1 MAIKREIIIE
11 VDDQGAIKS
20 IEGLT
25 DEMKDFARATD
36 EATDSTAEFEA
47 SIQKQQAQMQIL
59 DGAVNLVG
67 GSIETLAGGLALSG
81 AITDEQAERFEAAAV
96 GAIALADGTRRT
108 IDGIVN
114 LREGIQKLGG
124 AQKIAT
130 GITKAFGVA
139 TKVALGPV
147 GLAIAAFA
155 AITAAVVLLKDK
167 FEAVNKVF
175 TFFAGIVNKV
185 ATAIGLGKTE
195 AEKFAESQGELA
207 KQTEFE
213 LKLLQAQGASTE
225 ELVKKERQLLTQ
237 RKNAAK
243 TDEERLAASQ
253 ELALFEA
260 RVVREQQEAE
270 KRLADE
276 RRKAA
281 AERKAQREAEA
292 KAAEEEAKRIAE
304 EAIKA
309 EQSRVDTIS
318 GILQKFREQEEDIQA
333 GTEANRLELEKQRQ
347 LKELEALNAT
357 EEEKAQIIEFYNNRI
372 LEAQKQADEEATAS
386 AQEAAD
392 KKTEADKAASDAA
405 VLLAEQEAAAKEA
418 ALNGS
423 VDAIQSALSSLFGE
437 SKAVAKANVLIDA
450 AQAAIG
456 IFKSG
461 QSIPAPFNAIFI
473 AAQLGALAAASAKS
487 IQEINSAQPGSSGS
501 PSTPKPSSGGVPRL
515 AGATT
520 TASLGAPTTT
530 PQAEPIKAYVLTG
543 DVTDGLEAET
553 RIQQRRKL

>member
-114 LREGIQKLGG
+114 LREGITKLGG

-225 ELVKKERQLLTQ
+225 ELVAKERALLTQ

-260 RVVREQQEAE
+260 RVVAEQRAAE
-270 KRLADE
+270 QKLADERQKAADE
-276 RRKAA
+276 RRK
-281 AERKAQREAEA
+281 QREAEA
-292 KAAEEEAKRIAE
+292 KAREDEAKKAAE
-304 EAIKA
+304 EAAKA
-309 EQSRVDTIS
+309 EQDRVNNLS
-318 GILQKFREQEEDIQA
+318 NILQKFREQEENIQA
-333 GTEANRLELEKQRQ
+333 GSEAARLELEKQRQ
-347 LKELEALNAT
+347 LTELEALNAT
-357 EEEKAQIIEFYNNRI
+357 EEQKAQIIEFYNNRI
-372 LEAQKQADEEATAS
+372 LEAKKKSDDEAAKSAQDAADKETATAEAAAEKQRAIDEATA
-386 AQEAAD
+386 
-392 KKTEADKAASDAA
+392 KAKFDA
-405 VLLAEQEAAAKEA
+405 VNQ
-418 ALNGS
+418 S
-423 VDAIQSALSSLFGE
+423 VDAVQSALTSLFGE
-437 SKAVAKANVLIDA
+437 SKAVAKANVLVDA
-450 AQAAIG
+450 AQAAVG
-456 IFKSG
+456 IFRSG
-461 QSIPAPFNAIFI
+461 NALPAPFNVIFI
-473 AAQLGALAAASAKS
+473 AAQLAALTAASAKS
-487 IQEINSAQPGSSGS
+487 IQQINSAQPGGGGTLS
-501 PSTPKPSSGGVPRL
+501 KPTVPTGAPRL
-515 AGATT
+515 GGATT
-520 TASLGAPTTT
+520 TSSITTAPVG
-530 PQAEPIKAYVLTG
+530 PQVQPVRAYVLTG
-543 DVTDGLEAET
+543 DVSGGLEAEE
-553 RIQQRRKL
+553 RLNQRRTL